1 MTPEQFRALARARP
15 AVTERAHHDHPD
27 FRVDGKI
34 FATLGPAESGDE
46 RGRWAMVRL
55 PADEQA
61 ALVDADPEAF
71 EPMPGA
77 WGRQGCTRV
86 WLARAS
92 KKRIEP
98 ALRSA
103 WRYRATAR
111 TRAAH
116 KEAD

>member
-1 MTPEQFRALARARP
+1 MKPDRFRTLALACP
-15 AVTERAHHDHPD
+15 AVEERSHHDHPD

-34 FATLGPAESGDE
+34 FATLGPVDSGDD

-61 ALVDADPEAF
+61 ALIDADPETF

-86 WLARAS
+86 WLAGATVRQL
-92 KKRIEP
+92 EP

-103 WRYRATAR
+103 WRHRATKR
-111 TRAAH
+111 TLAEH
-116 KEAD
+116 EGAD